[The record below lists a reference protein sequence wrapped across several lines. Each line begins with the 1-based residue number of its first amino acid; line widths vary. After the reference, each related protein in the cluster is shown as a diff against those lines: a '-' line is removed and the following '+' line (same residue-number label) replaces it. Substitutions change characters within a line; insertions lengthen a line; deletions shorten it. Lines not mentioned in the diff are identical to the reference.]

1 MKKTKTIVL
10 SVVFLC
16 LLVSTA
22 LFSATEE
29 TLDKS
34 FEAKDEVRFKLVL
47 GDCQLKKSTDGRI
60 HVNLVYSYKAEIKFE
75 PIMEIKGSRLI
86 LEEKYRG
93 KSKNNNGYSKWTV
106 AVPDEIEIDFESA
119 TGSLNVDGLNLEIEG
134 STGTGEIELSNVKG
148 EFDVSSGTGN
158 VDVKDSE
165 GEFEVSSGTGNVD
178 VKDSEGEFEVS
189 SGTGNVDI
197 NNSKGNFEASSGT
210 GNVRADGITLD
221 DEGNFSSGTGDAEVV
236 FPEGTDFELNVSSGT
251 NDAELNM
258 KGKPIEGYF
267 EFKCHARRGRIDSP
281 IKFDEEKEYEE
292 GDQKYLQKSFTKGNK
307 SIRVYISTGTGKAK
321 LKK

>member
-75 PIMEIKGSRLI
+75 PTMEIKGSRLI

-93 KSKNNNGYSKWTV
+93 KSKNNKGYSKWTV
-106 AVPDEIEIDFESA
+106 AVPDGIEIDFESA
-119 TGSLNVDGLNLEIEG
+119 TGCLNVEGLNLEIEG
-134 STGTGEIELSNVKG
+134 STGTGDIELSNVKG
-148 EFDVSSGTGN
+148 EFD
-158 VDVKDSE
+158 
-165 GEFEVSSGTGNVD
+165 VSSGTGNVD

-307 SIRVYISTGTGKAK
+307 PIRVYISTGTGKAK

>member
-34 FEAKDEVRFKLVL
+34 FEAKDEIRFKLVL
-47 GDCQLKKSTDGRI
+47 GDCQVKKSTDGRI

-93 KSKNNNGYSKWTV
+93 ESKNNKGYSKWTV
-106 AVPDEIEIDFESA
+106 AVPDGIEIDFNSA
-119 TGSLNVDGLNLEIEG
+119 TGSLNVEGLNLDIEG
-134 STGTGEIELSNVKG
+134 STGTGDIELSNVK
-148 EFDVSSGTGN
+148 
-158 VDVKDSE
+158 
-165 GEFEVSSGTGNVD
+165 
-178 VKDSEGEFEVS
+178 GEFEVS

-210 GNVRADGITLD
+210 GNVSADGITLD
-221 DEGNFSSGTGDAEVV
+221 DEGSFSSGTGDAEVV
-236 FPEGTDFELNVSSGT
+236 YPEGTDFELNVSSGT

-258 KGKPIEGYF
+258 KGKSIEGYF

-292 GDQKYLQKSFTKGNK
+292 GDQKYLQKCFTKGNK

-321 LKK
+321 LIK

>member
-1 MKKTKTIVL
+1 MKKTKTVVL

-158 VDVKDSE
+158 VDVK
-165 GEFEVSSGTGNVD
+165 G
-178 VKDSEGEFEVS
+178 SEGEFEVS

-236 FPEGTDFELNVSSGT
+236 YPEGTDFELNVSSGT

>member
-34 FEAKDEVRFKLVL
+34 FEAQDEVRFKLVL
-47 GDCQLKKSTDGRI
+47 GDCKVKKSTDGRI

-93 KSKNNNGYSKWTV
+93 KSENNKGYSKWTV
-106 AVPDEIEIDFESA
+106 AVPDGIEIDLNSA

-134 STGTGEIELSNVKG
+134 STGTGEIELSNVK
-148 EFDVSSGTGN
+148 
-158 VDVKDSE
+158 

-210 GNVRADGITLD
+210 GNVKADGITLD

>member
-148 EFDVSSGTGN
+148 EF
-158 VDVKDSE
+158 
-165 GEFEVSSGTGNVD
+165 EVSSGTGNVD
-178 VKDSEGEFEVS
+178 IKDSEGEFEVS

>member
-1 MKKTKTIVL
+1 MF
-10 SVVFLC
+10 FL
-16 LLVSTA
+16 
-22 LFSATEE
+22 
-29 TLDKS
+29 
-34 FEAKDEVRFKLVL
+34 
-47 GDCQLKKSTDGRI
+47 
-60 HVNLVYSYKAEIKFE
+60 
-75 PIMEIKGSRLI
+75 
-86 LEEKYRG
+86 
-93 KSKNNNGYSKWTV
+93 
-106 AVPDEIEIDFESA
+106 
-119 TGSLNVDGLNLEIEG
+119 
-134 STGTGEIELSNVKG
+134 
-148 EFDVSSGTGN
+148 
-158 VDVKDSE
+158 
-165 GEFEVSSGTGNVD
+165 
-178 VKDSEGEFEVS
+178 
-189 SGTGNVDI
+189 
-197 NNSKGNFEASSGT
+197 FEASSGT

-321 LKK
+321 LIK

>member
-134 STGTGEIELSNVKG
+134 CTGTGEIELSNVKG
-148 EFDVSSGTGN
+148 KFDVSSGTGN

-178 VKDSEGEFEVS
+178 VKDSE
-189 SGTGNVDI
+189 
-197 NNSKGNFEASSGT
+197 
-210 GNVRADGITLD
+210 
-221 DEGNFSSGTGDAEVV
+221 
-236 FPEGTDFELNVSSGT
+236 
-251 NDAELNM
+251 
-258 KGKPIEGYF
+258 
-267 EFKCHARRGRIDSP
+267 RRI
-281 IKFDEEKEYEE
+281 
-292 GDQKYLQKSFTKGNK
+292 
-307 SIRVYISTGTGKAK
+307 
-321 LKK
+321 